1 MPLTT
6 LSVHDVI
13 RATPR
18 TRLLRI
24 NTQASAFRYHAGQAV
39 MVGLH
44 GSPLRKPYSI
54 ASAPAETA
62 RTGTIELL
70 VQVDDSGG
78 PDPHLERAAP
88 GTRLDVEGPFGSFS
102 LPPVEDEPALLMVA
116 GGTGIAPLRSMMVEA
131 LNRPQP
137 PRISV
142 VYSARSVDELAY
154 RDDLE
159 GLAAAGRI
167 ALVLTVTRDEASG
180 WSGRRGRIDRPML
193 AGALPGPRPWCL
205 ICGPQAMIADVRASL
220 SLLGI
225 PDSQVGI
232 ERYDV

>member
-24 NTQASAFRYHAGQAV
+24 DARASGFVYHAGQAV

-54 ASAPAETA
+54 ASAPSETA
-62 RTGTIELL
+62 RTGNIELL

-88 GTRLDVEGPFGSFS
+88 GARLDVEGPFGSFS
-102 LPPVEDEPALLMVA
+102 LPVEDEPALLMVA
-116 GGTGIAPLRSMMVEA
+116 GGTGIAPLRSMMIEA
-131 LNRPQP
+131 LSRPVP
-137 PRISV
+137 PRISL
-142 VYSARSVDELAY
+142 VYSARSVDELAF
-154 RDDLE
+154 RDDLDAR
-159 GLAAAGRI
+159 AAAGRI
-167 ALVLTVTRDEASG
+167 VLMMTVTRDEESG
-180 WSGRRGRIDRPML
+180 WTGLRGRIDRPML
-193 AGALPGPRPWCL
+193 AAALPGTHAWCL

-220 SLLGI
+220 SLLGV

-232 ERYDV
+232 ERYDA

>member
-6 LSVHDVI
+6 LSVHDVT

-24 NTQASAFRYHAGQAV
+24 ATRGSGFAYRAGQAV

-54 ASAPAETA
+54 ASAPSETA
-62 RTGTIELL
+62 RTGNIELL

-88 GTRLDVEGPFGSFS
+88 GTRLDVDGPFGSFS
-102 LPPVEDEPALLMVA
+102 LPVEGEPALLLMVA

-131 LNRPQP
+131 LSGPAP
-137 PRISV
+137 PRISL
-142 VYSARSVDELAY
+142 VYSARSVDELAC
-154 RDDLE
+154 RDELE
-159 GLAAAGRI
+159 ALAAAGRI
-167 ALVLTVTRDEASG
+167 VLVMTVTRDDESAWQG
-180 WSGRRGRIDRPML
+180 LRGRIDRPML
-193 AGALPGPRPWCL
+193 AAALPGTHVWCL
-205 ICGPQAMIADVRASL
+205 ICGPQALITDVRAGL
-220 SLLGI
+220 SQLGV

-232 ERYDV
+232 ERYDA